1 MKILI
6 AEDNREQQML
16 ITMLM
21 NDWDYDFDIV
31 SNGRK
36 AVELAK
42 TNEGEYDLC
51 LMDIDMPV
59 MNGFEATKII
69 RREMK
74 YIPIIAVT
82 GNSISINKYREV
94 GMDDFLQKPYYPT
107 ELYDKIMGLL
117 IVKIIRF
124 KFKGNEFVITKEMP
138 MDQQHAKELKE
149 LIKRNLRKVKF
160 FESPGSI
167 VIVHKNVTNKISH
180 DFNVKKQL
188 MTTFTNR
195 DPDKPTL
202 CELYKNSNY
211 LMPQTFLT
219 EEEYN
224 DLIQEEDKD
233 LDNYPNRVLKET
245 EE

>member
-1 MKILI
+1 
-6 AEDNREQQML
+6 
-16 ITMLM
+16 M
-21 NDWDYDFDIV
+21 NEWDYDFDIA
-31 SNGRK
+31 SNGKK

-42 TNEGEYDLC
+42 MNEGAYDIC

-59 MNGFEATKII
+59 MDGFEATRII
-69 RREMK
+69 RRKMK
-74 YIPIIAVT
+74 YFPIIAVT
-82 GNSISINKYREV
+82 GNSISKDKYLEV
-94 GMDDFLQKPYYPT
+94 GMDDFIHKPYYSGK
-107 ELYDKIMGLL
+107 LYDKISELTA
-117 IVKIIRF
+117 KFIRF
-124 KFKGNEFVITKEMP
+124 EFQDNELIIKKEMP

-149 LIKRNLRKVKF
+149 LVKRNLRKVKF

-224 DLIQEEDKD
+224 DLIQEEDND